1 MKKNYNAYV
10 TGYKHNKYCISLNYE
25 GRRLRFYTGAAIG
38 VDSYPNKLPENQRK
52 RAFESLLEEYVHAL
66 DKGWQPGTKTIPRR
80 RKRKKVTA
88 DHLYAIVEKK
98 EKENLSD
105 DYITELNLY
114 AKRISRHCKGGVLN
128 EDTFTRWV
136 ESNPHWSNTSYNNAR
151 RIIGVFETGLRPY
164 GYKGNWK
171 SKHKPRRT
179 AQKLHKPYHDVPMV
193 LEDIRRFSS
202 KLHLCCILTYGCL
215 LRPHQEIR
223 NLTWGDFSKDLSTV
237 SLSGNR
243 TKGKRNR
250 VIPVPKY
257 ILPYLCPKENHRN
270 IFTGTPWPHNP
281 DFFKTLWGKYKYRST
296 VIEKHHTLYS
306 FRHTGAIK
314 VYQKTGSLTVLQ
326 QVMGHADLTTSLTYL
341 RGLEIQQVEVNHL
354 PEL

>member
-1 MKKNYNAYV
+1 
-10 TGYKHNKYCISLNYE
+10 
-25 GRRLRFYTGAAIG
+25 
-38 VDSYPNKLPENQRK
+38 
-52 RAFESLLEEYVHAL
+52 
-66 DKGWQPGTKTIPRR
+66 
-80 RKRKKVTA
+80 
-88 DHLYAIVEKK
+88 
-98 EKENLSD
+98 
-105 DYITELNLY
+105 
-114 AKRISRHCKGGVLN
+114 
-128 EDTFTRWV
+128 
-136 ESNPHWSNTSYNNAR
+136 
-151 RIIGVFETGLRPY
+151 
-164 GYKGNWK
+164 
-171 SKHKPRRT
+171 
-179 AQKLHKPYHDVPMV
+179 MV
-193 LEDIRRFSS
+193 LEDIRRFSN

-223 NLTWGDFSKDLSTV
+223 NLTWGDFSEDLSTV

-250 VIPVPKY
+250 VIPVPQY
-257 ILPYLCPKENHRN
+257 ILPYLNPKENHRN

-341 RGLEIQQVEVNHL
+341 RGLEIQQVEVDQL